1 MLPGAKKHMDR
12 VRRMRT
18 GVADVVF
25 RELFVWGDAIR
36 VDAQHSIVHG
46 AIQGKGH
53 IASKPGEPPKRDTGQ
68 LDSSITTRADRATL
82 TVEVVA
88 DTPYAAA
95 LELGRADG
103 SIAERPYMRPASK
116 RQGEKGL
123 ARIVHA
129 INVLSAQKGIG

>member
-1 MLPGAKKHMDR
+1 MLPGAKKHLNR
-12 VRRMRT
+12 LKRMR
-18 GVADVVF
+18 GQAGDVIF

-36 VDAQHSIVHG
+36 ADAQHSIVHG

-68 LDSSITTRADRATL
+68 LDSSITTRADRANFK
-82 TVEVVA
+82 VEVVA

-116 RQGEKGL
+116 RQGPPGL
-123 ARIVHA
+123 ARVRA
-129 INVLSAQKGIG
+129 ALLRLTQEGSSS